1 VAGMM
6 SATFLHM
13 SRWVITALLTLTLE
27 VAIPS
32 MTASAARLD
41 VNRWPITQT
50 GLATFVTRARDGDQ
64 SASGE
69 IFEGRKLV
77 AAHRSLP
84 WGSIVRVTN
93 LENGRAVTV
102 RVIDRGPYGRNH
114 RQGTII
120 DVSRAAARR
129 LKMIHDGKVRVRLTV
144 LQLGSGERVPPRD
157 RNS

>member
-1 VAGMM
+1 
-6 SATFLHM
+6 M
-13 SRWVITALLTLTLE
+13 SRWALTALLALTLE
-27 VAIPS
+27 VVIPT
-32 MTASAARLD
+32 MTTSATRVD
-41 VNRWPITQT
+41 VSRSPITQT

-77 AAHRSLP
+77 AAHRTLP

-114 RQGTII
+114 RQGAII

-129 LKMIHDGKVRVRLTV
+129 LKMIHDGKVRVQLTV
-144 LQLGSGERVPPRD
+144 LRLGSGARVSPRD
-157 RNS
+157 TNS

>member
-1 VAGMM
+1 MM
-6 SATFLHM
+6 SATFLQM
-13 SRWVITALLTLTLE
+13 FRWAITALLALTLE
-27 VAIPS
+27 VAIP
-32 MTASAARLD
+32 TVTTSATPF
-41 VNRWPITQT
+41 NSNYSPITQT
-50 GLATFVTRARDGDQ
+50 GLATFVTQRRDGDQ

-77 AAHRSLP
+77 AAHRTLP

-114 RQGTII
+114 RQGAII

-129 LKMIHDGKVRVRLTV
+129 LKMIHDGKVRVQLTV
-144 LQLGSGERVPPRD
+144 LRFGSGERVSSR
-157 RNS
+157 SAVS